1 MKPWPVQGFLLDIL
15 RHFKKMEEQFKIRS
29 YGYGE
34 LAQLY
39 FPNITKKSAS
49 WQLTKWIND
58 NRIIKLKLLKSGR
71 KRGQKILSPNQVQI
85 IIAEFGTP

>member
-1 MKPWPVQGFLLDIL
+1 MKPWPVQGFLLVIL
-15 RHFKKMEEQFKIRS
+15 RHFKNMDEQFKIRS

-49 WQLTKWIND
+49 WQLTKWIKADQKLLERLMLHGYRPNTRRLKPKHV
-58 NRIIKLKLLKSGR
+58 RIITDAFDY
-71 KRGQKILSPNQVQI
+71 P
-85 IIAEFGTP
+85 

>member
-1 MKPWPVQGFLLDIL
+1 MKPWQYQGFLLDTL
-15 RHFKKMEEQFKIRS
+15 RHFKNMEGQFKIRS

-49 WQLTKWIND
+49 WQLTKWIKAD
-58 NRIIKLKLLKSGR
+58 QKLLESLMLHGYR
-71 KRGQKILSPNQVQI
+71 PNTRRLKPKHVRLI
-85 IIAEFGTP
+85 IDAFDYP